1 MVQERLNIQ
10 RPLSLRFEANGIN
23 IHYLDWGEG
32 SPRHV
37 VLLHGLGGQGHSWD
51 QFAQDVRQ
59 SLRVVA
65 PDLRGHGESGHATD
79 GYTLDKFAAD
89 VKSLGRH
96 LNLPVFDLVGHSLG
110 ALVAIWFAAQQ
121 PALVNRLVLV
131 DGGPGLNRELARQ
144 GSADRF
150 ARPLGFDTADEAK
163 EWHRER
169 YPTRSDGW
177 LEQRVKFGMVQ
188 NWAGKW
194 VFRHD
199 PELYWVLDRSPQQ
212 LQEQEQK
219 TWEMLAAIRCPVLL
233 LRGEEST
240 LLSPEAARRIASA
253 APNVTLLEIRGAG
266 HSIPADAPEAFRD
279 AVMKFLL
286 EKF

>member
-1 MVQERLNIQ
+1 MS
-10 RPLSLRFEANGIN
+10 LSLEANGIN

-37 VLLHGLGGQGHSWD
+37 VLLHGLGGQAHTWD
-51 QFAQDVRQ
+51 QFAQDVRE
-59 SLRVVA
+59 SIRVIA
-65 PDLRGHGESGHATD
+65 PDLRGHGESGHAAD

-89 VKSLGRH
+89 VKALGRH
-96 LNLPVFDLVGHSLG
+96 MNLPVFDLVGHSLG
-110 ALVAIWFAAQQ
+110 ALVAIWFAARY

-131 DGGPGLNRELARQ
+131 DGGPGLDLEAARQ

-150 ARPLGFDTADEAK
+150 ARPLGFDTAEEAK

-169 YPTRSDGW
+169 YPTRSDDW
-177 LEQRVKFGMVQ
+177 LEQRVKHGMAE

-212 LQEQEQK
+212 LHEQEQK

-240 LLSPEAARRIASA
+240 LLSLEAPRHIASA
-253 APNVTLLEIRGAG
+253 AHNVTLLEIPGAG
-266 HSIPADAPEAFRD
+266 HSIPADAPDAFRD
-279 AVMKFLL
+279 APLAFLL
-286 EKF
+286 AG

>member
-1 MVQERLNIQ
+1 MNAP
-10 RPLSLRFEANGIN
+10 RPPISLRFEANGIN

-37 VLLHGLGGQGHSWD
+37 VLLHGLGSQAHAWD
-51 QFAQDVRQ
+51 QFAQDVRE
-59 SLRVVA
+59 SIRVVA
-65 PDLRGHGESGHATD
+65 PDLRGHGESGHAAD
-79 GYTLDKFAAD
+79 GYTLDRFAAD
-89 VKSLGRH
+89 VKALTRH

-110 ALVAIWFAAQQ
+110 ALAAIWLAAQY

-131 DGGPGLNRELARQ
+131 DDGPGLNLDIARQ

-150 ARPLGFDTADEAK
+150 ARPLGFDTAEEAK

-169 YPTRSDGW
+169 YPTRSDEW
-177 LEQRVKFGMVQ
+177 LEQRVKYGMVQ

-199 PELYWVLDRSPQQ
+199 PELYWVLGRSSQQ
-212 LQEQEQK
+212 LQEQERQ
-219 TWEMLAAIRCPVLL
+219 TWNMLAAIRCPVLL

-240 LLSPEAARRIASA
+240 LLSPEAARRIAVAGS
-253 APNVTLLEIRGAG
+253 NVTLLEIPKAG
-266 HSIPADAPEAFRD
+266 HSIPADVPDAFRD

-286 EKF
+286 AV

>member
-1 MVQERLNIQ
+1 MTRQRANVQQ
-10 RPLSLRFEANGIN
+10 PHSLRFEANGIN

-51 QFAQDVRQ
+51 QFAQDVCE

-65 PDLRGHGESGHATD
+65 PDLRGHGESGHAAD
-79 GYTLDKFAAD
+79 GYTLDRFAAD
-89 VKSLGRH
+89 VKALGRH

-110 ALVAIWFAAQQ
+110 ALVAIWFAAQH
-121 PALVNRLVLV
+121 PARVNRLVLV
-131 DGGPGLNRELARQ
+131 DGGPGLDLELARQ

-150 ARPLGFDTADEAK
+150 ARPLGFDTAEEAK

-169 YPTRSDGW
+169 NLTRTDEW
-177 LEQRVKFGMVQ
+177 LEQRVKFGMVR

-199 PELYWVLDRSPQQ
+199 PELYWVLGRSPKQM
-212 LQEQEQK
+212 QEQEQK
-219 TWEMLAAIRCPVLL
+219 TWEMLASIRCPVLL
-233 LRGEEST
+233 LRGAESP
-240 LLSPEAARRIASA
+240 LLSLETARRIASA
-253 APNVTLLEIRGAG
+253 APNVTLLEIPGAG
-266 HSIPADAPEAFRD
+266 HSIPADAPVAFRD
-279 AVMKFLL
+279 ATMKFLL
-286 EKF
+286 AA